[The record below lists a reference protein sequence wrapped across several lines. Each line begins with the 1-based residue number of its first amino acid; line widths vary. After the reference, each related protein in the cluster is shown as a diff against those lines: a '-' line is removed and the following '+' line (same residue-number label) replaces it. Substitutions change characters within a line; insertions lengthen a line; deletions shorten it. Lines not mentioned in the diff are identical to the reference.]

1 MDKFIELKNV
11 TFSYITEYDD
21 ETVKTTALKSISLEI
36 NRGELWLC
44 SGITAPESQRLQSF

>member
-1 MDKFIELKNV
+1 MQMDKFIELKNV

-36 NRGELWLC
+36 NRGEFVAVKPGGPTPSYL
-44 SGITAPESQRLQSF
+44 